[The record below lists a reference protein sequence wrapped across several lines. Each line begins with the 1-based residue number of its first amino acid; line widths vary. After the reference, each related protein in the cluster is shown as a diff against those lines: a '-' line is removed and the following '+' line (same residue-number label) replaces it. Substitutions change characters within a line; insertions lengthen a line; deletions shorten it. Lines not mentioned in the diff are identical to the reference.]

1 MLPNTQGDT
10 EEDDITGNTIIHN
23 DSTDNL
29 SIRETATNTAADKHE
44 VNDIATFTEKKLN
57 DLSEIMEKGS
67 TKLRIKLLGCKIW
80 TCR

>member
-67 TKLRIKLLGCKIW
+67 TKLRIKLLGCKI
-80 TCR
+80 

>member
-29 SIRETATNTAADKHE
+29 SVRETATNTAADKHE

-67 TKLRIKLLGCKIW
+67 TKLRIKLLGCKI
-80 TCR
+80 